1 MKIKLNEKDK
11 KVIKGG
17 TVFAV
22 STIDSI
28 ITGAGCS
35 AIGMLTFG
43 VNKKGVGFGAVLV
56 IANAMLRANGEYYD
70 VLRHNT
76 DRACNW
82 IFNKLENSDKK
93 VVEFE
98 K

>member
-1 MKIKLNEKDK
+1 MKIRLNEKDK
-11 KVIKGG
+11 EVIKGS

-28 ITGAGCS
+28 ITGAGCN
-35 AIGMLTFG
+35 AVGMLTFG
-43 VNKKGVGFGAVLV
+43 VNKKGLGFGAVLV
-56 IANAMLRANGEYYD
+56 IANAMLRANGEYYY
-70 VLRHNT
+70 VLKRNT
-76 DRACNW
+76 DRACDW
-82 IFNKLENSDKK
+82 IFNKLENSNQK

>member
-1 MKIKLNEKDK
+1 MKIELNEKDK
-11 KVIKGG
+11 KVIKGS

-28 ITGAGCS
+28 ITGAGCG
-35 AIGMLTFG
+35 AVGMLTFG
-43 VNKKGVGFGAVLV
+43 VNKKGLGFGAVLV

-70 VLRHNT
+70 TLQRNT
-76 DRACNW
+76 DRACDW
-82 IFNKLENSDKK
+82 IFNKLENSDQK
-93 VVEFE
+93 VIEFE

>member
-11 KVIKGG
+11 EVIKGG

-35 AIGMLTFG
+35 AVGMLTFG
-43 VNKKGVGFGAVLV
+43 VNKKGLGFGAVLV

-70 VLRHNT
+70 VLKHNT
-76 DRACNW
+76 ERTCNW
-82 IFNKLENSDKK
+82 IFNKLEESDQEAIK
-93 VVEFE
+93 FE